1 MYELAIQLVS
11 EVMAQAVP
19 VAIVIEVSNILV
31 KTFLRAAFGGKLWFG
46 S

>member
-1 MYELAIQLVS
+1 MYVLAIELVS

-19 VAIVIEVSNILV
+19 VAIVIEVSNIMV

-46 S
+46 G